1 VGFTMHDLHHRDTW
15 IGILVA
21 WLPLIL
27 VGLWFVYR
35 VVRGWVALGSGRRMF
50 V

>member
-1 VGFTMHDLHHRDTW
+1 
-15 IGILVA
+15 
-21 WLPLIL
+21 LPLGI

-35 VVRGWVALGSGRRMF
+35 IARGWMALQAGQPMY